1 MRLIIINVW
10 FDIIS
15 IFLKFAREWNH
26 SHGGFVQGGDIY
38 FYNLIDCDTHQLPY
52 LPILQCAL
60 QDINFILNGKGDL
73 NMATPSKDSM
83 FWTTNFSQLTISKA
97 SK

>member
-1 MRLIIINVW
+1 M
-10 FDIIS
+10 
-15 IFLKFAREWNH
+15 
-26 SHGGFVQGGDIY
+26 DIY
-38 FYNLIDCDTHQLPY
+38 PCNLIDCDTHKLPT

-83 FWTTNFSQLTISKA
+83 F
-97 SK
+97 